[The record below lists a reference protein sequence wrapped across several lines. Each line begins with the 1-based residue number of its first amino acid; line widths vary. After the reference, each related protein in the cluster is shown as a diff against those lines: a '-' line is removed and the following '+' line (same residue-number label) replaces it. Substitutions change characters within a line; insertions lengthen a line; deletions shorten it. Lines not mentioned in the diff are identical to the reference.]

1 MEMFPLKSSN
11 LAAAGYDP
19 ATQVL
24 RVQFKNGS
32 IYDYSQVPSD
42 VANGLFFADSAGQYL
57 HQQIKGKYQHTMIQ
71 PAAPKQQAA

>member
-1 MEMFPLKSSN
+1 MEMLPLDSSN

-32 IYDYSQVPSD
+32 IYDYSQVHPEI
-42 VANGLFFADSAGQYL
+42 ANGLFSADSAGQYL
-57 HQQIKGKYQHTMIQ
+57 HQQIKGRYEHTRWSQ
-71 PAAPKQQAA
+71 K

>member
-1 MEMFPLKSSN
+1 MELIPLDSSN

-32 IYDYSQVPSD
+32 IYDYSQVPPD
-42 VANGLFFADSAGQYL
+42 IANGLFSADSAGQYL
-57 HQQIKGKYQHTMIQ
+57 HQRIKGKYQHTLIQ
-71 PAAPKQQAA
+71 PAAAKQQAV

>member
-1 MEMFPLKSSN
+1 MEMIPLKSSN

-32 IYDYSQVPSD
+32 IYDYSQVPPD
-42 VANGLFFADSAGQYL
+42 VANALFSANSAGQYL
-57 HQQIKGKYQHTMIQ
+57 HQRIKGQYEHTLIQ
-71 PAAPKQQAA
+71 PAAPKIAA